1 MNSYIRAPKHTIF
14 ITMSYNVNRP
24 EIRTLQLSIDCTTN
38 KNSVTH
44 VNISNHY
51 KIVSLEN
58 NFLTFRV
65 A

>member
-1 MNSYIRAPKHTIF
+1 MKSYIRASKHTIL

-24 EIRTLQLSIDCTTN
+24 EIRTLQLSINCTTD
-38 KNSVTH
+38 KNSLTH
-44 VNISNHY
+44 VDISNHS